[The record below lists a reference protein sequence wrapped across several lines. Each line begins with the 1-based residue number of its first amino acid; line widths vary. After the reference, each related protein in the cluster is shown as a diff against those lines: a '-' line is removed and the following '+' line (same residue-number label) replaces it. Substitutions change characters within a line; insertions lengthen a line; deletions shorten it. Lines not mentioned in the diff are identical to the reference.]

1 MVADAGTQRPVDATA
16 LARIATRLQAAAE
29 PPWLHGEV
37 ARRMAERLPLM
48 RRQPQRIVQWDAGL
62 GASSDLLRKACP
74 KANLVEVREASGTR
88 SDAAP
93 RVWWPPSRW
102 ARSTRSLAPHEVTDA
117 SADMLWSNMGLHF
130 EFDIEALMRR
140 WRRAIVV
147 DGFLMFST
155 LGPGSLA
162 SLRRLYRQQ
171 QWPAPMAPLVDMHD
185 LGDMLVHA
193 GFAEPVMDQELLT
206 LTWATPAAMLAEL
219 RGLGGNADPQRFA
232 GLRTPRW
239 RAELDLACADLRGTD
254 GRLRLELEVVYGH
267 AFCASPRVPVSRDAA
282 VSLEQM
288 RSMLR
293 GTHETSPGHRL
304 R

>member
-1 MVADAGTQRPVDATA
+1 
-16 LARIATRLQAAAE
+16 
-29 PPWLHGEV
+29 
-37 ARRMAERLPLM
+37 
-48 RRQPQRIVQWDAGL
+48 
-62 GASSDLLRKACP
+62 
-74 KANLVEVREASGTR
+74 
-88 SDAAP
+88 
-93 RVWWPPSRW
+93 
-102 ARSTRSLAPHEVTDA
+102 
-117 SADMLWSNMGLHF
+117 MGLHF
-130 EFDIEALMRR
+130 EFDIEALMQR

-162 SLRRLYRQQ
+162 SLRRLYRQRH
-171 QWPAPMAPLVDMHD
+171 WPAPMAPLVDMHD

-206 LTWATPAAMLAEL
+206 LTWATPAAMVAEL

-239 RAELDLACADLRGTD
+239 RAELDAACADLRGAD

-267 AFCASPRVPVSRDAA
+267 AFCAAPRVPVRSEAA

-293 GTHETSPGHRL
+293 GTHEAGPDHGL

>member
-1 MVADAGTQRPVDATA
+1 MAADAGTSRPVDAKA
-16 LARIATRLQAAAE
+16 LARIATRLQAAVE

-48 RRQPQRIVQWDAGL
+48 RRQPQRIVQWQAGL
-62 GASSDLLRKACP
+62 GASSELLRKACP
-74 KANLVEVREASGTR
+74 KANLVEVRAASG
-88 SDAAP
+88 AQPHEAP
-93 RVWWPPSRW
+93 RAWWPPSRW
-102 ARSTRSLAPHEVTDA
+102 SRAAASVTPDEVADA

-130 EFDIEALMRR
+130 EFDIEAVMQR

-162 SLRRLYRQQ
+162 SLRRLYRQR
-171 QWPAPMAPLVDMHD
+171 QWPVPMAPLVDMHD
-185 LGDMLVHA
+185 LGDMLVQA

-206 LTWATPAAMLAEL
+206 LTWPTPVAMLAEL

-239 RAELDLACADLRGTD
+239 RAELDAACTELRGAD
-254 GRLRLELEVVYGH
+254 GCLRLELEVVYGH
-267 AFCASPRVPVSRDAA
+267 AFCAAPRVPVSREAA

>member
-1 MVADAGTQRPVDATA
+1 MAADAGTSRPVDATA

-48 RRQPQRIVQWDAGL
+48 RRQPQRIVQWHAGF
-62 GASSDLLRKACP
+62 GASSELLRKACP
-74 KANLVEVREASGTR
+74 KANLVEVRAATGAR
-88 SDAAP
+88 SSAAP
-93 RVWWPPSRW
+93 RAWWPPSRW
-102 ARSTRSLAPHEVTDA
+102 SRGAASVTPDEVADA
-117 SADMLWSNMGLHF
+117 SADMLWSNMGLHL
-130 EFDIEALMRR
+130 EFDIEALMQR

-162 SLRRLYRQQ
+162 SLRRLYRQR
-171 QWPAPMAPLVDMHD
+171 QWPVPMAPLVDMHD
-185 LGDMLVHA
+185 LGDMLVQA

-206 LTWATPAAMLAEL
+206 LTWPTPVAMLAEL

-239 RAELDLACADLRGTD
+239 RTELDAACTELRGAD

-267 AFCASPRVPVSRDAA
+267 AFCAAPRVPVSREAA

-288 RSMLR
+288 RSMVR
-293 GTHETSPGHRL
+293 GTRRGPSGP
-304 R
+304 

>member
-1 MVADAGTQRPVDATA
+1 MAADAGTSRPVDATA

-48 RRQPQRIVQWDAGL
+48 RRQPQRIVQWHAGF
-62 GASSDLLRKACP
+62 GASSELLRKACP
-74 KANLVEVREASGTR
+74 KANLVEVRAATGAR
-88 SDAAP
+88 SSAAP
-93 RVWWPPSRW
+93 RAWWPPSRW
-102 ARSTRSLAPHEVTDA
+102 SRGAASVTPDEVADA
-117 SADMLWSNMGLHF
+117 SADMLWSNMGLHL
-130 EFDIEALMRR
+130 EFDIEALMQR

-162 SLRRLYRQQ
+162 SLRRLYRQR
-171 QWPAPMAPLVDMHD
+171 QWPVPMAPLVDMHD
-185 LGDMLVHA
+185 LGDMLVQA

-206 LTWATPAAMLAEL
+206 LTWPTPVAMLAEL

-239 RAELDLACADLRGTD
+239 RTELDAVCTELRGAD

-267 AFCASPRVPVSRDAA
+267 AFCAAPRVPVSSEAA

-288 RSMLR
+288 RSMVR
-293 GTHETSPGHRL
+293 GTRRGPSGP
-304 R
+304 

>member
-1 MVADAGTQRPVDATA
+1 MAADAGTSRPVDAKA
-16 LARIATRLQAAAE
+16 LARIATRLQAAVE

-48 RRQPQRIVQWDAGL
+48 RRQPQRIVQWQAGL
-62 GASSDLLRKACP
+62 GASSELLRKACP
-74 KANLVEVREASGTR
+74 KANLVEVRAASGVQPHE
-88 SDAAP
+88 AP
-93 RVWWPPSRW
+93 RAWWPPSRW
-102 ARSTRSLAPHEVTDA
+102 SRAAASVTPDEVADA

-130 EFDIEALMRR
+130 EFDIEAVMQR

-162 SLRRLYRQQ
+162 SLRRLYRQR
-171 QWPAPMAPLVDMHD
+171 QWPVPMAPLVDMHD
-185 LGDMLVHA
+185 LGDMLVQA

-206 LTWATPAAMLAEL
+206 LTWPTPVAMLAEL

-239 RAELDLACADLRGTD
+239 RAELDAACTELRGAD
-254 GRLRLELEVVYGH
+254 GCLRLELEVVYGH
-267 AFCASPRVPVSRDAA
+267 AFCAAPRVPVSPEAA